1 MSTATPANTTPHQPV
16 LELLDATGATASVPT
31 AGSTGPD
38 GLPRVELPGFALP
51 APAAAAESF
60 EPLTRAGPPAG
71 VIELPAVE
79 RAAGEAAGALTLP
92 APVRAALPAAGDTA
106 AGGTGRRP
114 DGVDDPPPARTLP
127 LGAGWAVPLAAGRV
141 VLDPVG
147 LDPGGLDRVAADPV
161 GPELEVSAPPASE
174 LEVSAAS
181 GPGAAGRPGST
192 GATGATGAAGA
203 AGAVGAAGGAG
214 ATGVTGS
221 PAGGGG
227 AGAARRDVW
236 VGAVAG
242 GGGAGW
248 ARSGVVGGLGA
259 GGAAGAGGRGV
270 LDWLVLD
277 LVVLELVVL
286 DRLVGGAPATIAAA
300 GEIRGGVPEPIDQPS
315 TDPGAGWYGS
325 APRVL

>member
-60 EPLTRAGPPAG
+60 EPLTRASPPAG

-79 RAAGEAAGALTLP
+79 RAAGEVAGALTLP

-147 LDPGGLDRVAADPV
+147 LDPGGLDPVAADPV
-161 GPELEVSAPPASE
+161 GPELEVSA
-174 LEVSAAS
+174 VS
-181 GPGAAGRPGST
+181 GPGAAGGPDST
-192 GATGATGAAGA
+192 GAGGAGGAGGA

-214 ATGVTGS
+214 ATGATGS

-227 AGAARRDVW
+227 AGAARRDVR